1 MTLTILEDMQA
12 MAADKDLDQVVDMGA
27 MAAAVV
33 MVAQVVMAV
42 AIGVDQVVS
51 EVMVVSN
58 R

>member
-1 MTLTILEDMQA
+1 MTSTILEDMQA

-27 MAAAVV
+27 MVAAVV

-42 AIGVDQVVS
+42 AIGVDQVVL
-51 EVMVVSN
+51 EVMVVSK